1 MELAVRA
8 TATPFV
14 EIGQTERVALN
25 MGTVAMTPL
34 TAVLVAKVDVALVG
48 DHLHLPLPAL
58 MEVHLFL
65 PPPALMEVHHFL
77 PPPALM
83 EVLLHPPPALTGFRL
98 HHLTP
103 PALLEVHL
111 LQLPLLFLLGE

>member
-58 MEVHLFL
+58 MEVL
-65 PPPALMEVHHFL
+65 
-77 PPPALM
+77 
-83 EVLLHPPPALTGFRL
+83 LLHPPPALMGSRL
-98 HHLTP
+98 HHLTL

>member
-25 MGTVAMTPL
+25 MGTVAMKPL
-34 TAVLVAKVDVALVG
+34 TAALVAKVDVALVG

-58 MEVHLFL
+58 MEV
-65 PPPALMEVHHFL
+65 
-77 PPPALM
+77 
-83 EVLLHPPPALTGFRL
+83 LLHPPPALMGSRL
-98 HHLTP
+98 HHLTL
-103 PALLEVHL
+103 PALLEVRL